1 MRFGCDYP
9 PPAADTLPGR
19 ASEDSKLRSA
29 VLWRP
34 AAFPSFRSLSFG
46 KVNQNQSD
54 LFWGAE
60 TVNRSSNRCRGGR
73 FSRSKCV
80 SISRPS
86 TISRFLRLQ
95 SLSLLNKWSSR
106 KGLKLPGKSGVD
118 FFNENYR
125 KGPITRLP
133 VKSFDQIWAARGIR
147 SVQAQKLYFK
157 AN

>member
-1 MRFGCDYP
+1 M
-9 PPAADTLPGR
+9 
-19 ASEDSKLRSA
+19 
-29 VLWRP
+29 LWRP

-54 LFWGAE
+54 LFWAQKLLIGVRIA
-60 TVNRSSNRCRGGR
+60 VRGGR
-73 FSRSKCV
+73 FSRSECV